1 MDGSTC
7 TVEGCGRPIRVRSR
21 GWCAMHYR
29 RWQRHGDPGPAAAH
43 RVHGSA
49 ATEAEARRC
58 EFPGCT
64 RKYISKG
71 LCASHNWQRA
81 VGRELTALPDRR
93 PAKPHDRNERGEKQC
108 RTCLLWLHPDL
119 FNRNAAAKDGLQGNC
134 RSCGRDVQRK
144 TLYRLPPG
152 RYAEMLASQGGVC
165 AVCKQP
171 EGDGGALSVDHDHR
185 CCPGPSRVCG
195 NCVRGLVCRACNH
208 GLGKFR
214 DDPVLLRAAAAYLE
228 RHASR

>member
-1 MDGSTC
+1 
-7 TVEGCGRPIRVRSR
+7 
-21 GWCAMHYR
+21 MHYR

-93 PAKPHDRNERGEKQC
+93 PAKPHDRNARGEKQC

-165 AVCKQP
+165 AICKQP
-171 EGDGGALSVDHDHR
+171 ESDGGALSVKHDHR
-185 CCPGPSRVCG
+185 CCPGSSRVCG
-195 NCVRGLVCRACNH
+195 DCVRGLVCRACNH

-214 DDPVLLRAAAAYLE
+214 DDPELLRAAAAYLE